1 MTKFILVL
9 GFKQYKFDTNMYYL
23 IDKETRE
30 LVIAIV
36 YVKDICFISLKDFLL
51 LLELKQKFI
60 TK

>member
-1 MTKFILVL
+1 MLTL
-9 GFKQYKFDTNMYYL
+9 GFKWCKSNANMYYF

-30 LVIAIV
+30 LVIAIF
-36 YVKDICFISLKDFLL
+36 YINDICFISLKDFLL